1 MIDEAELKSLAPKR
15 SRRARWP
22 TGFYQPALDYVNYME
37 AGEPSSYEEATV
49 TPDTDAWP
57 QAMRSEMDSI
67 HHNQTWE
74 LVDLPARRKL
84 ANGSSDTS
92 IYLIPRS
99 PNTKL
104 NS

>member
-1 MIDEAELKSLAPKR
+1 MD
-15 SRRARWP
+15 
-22 TGFYQPALDYVNYME
+22 
-37 AGEPSSYEEATV
+37 AGEPSTYKGATTV
-49 TPDTDAWP
+49 PDTDTWI
-57 QAMRSEMDSI
+57 QGMNSEMDSI